1 MLKDVV
7 IANKSYT
14 RLILSGEER
23 IDNIALRV
31 IKQDCP
37 DFLLPVRTMEID
49 GEQEIRY
56 ELSEGIRLSY
66 SSLQLSKKEFSSL
79 LENMLIPF
87 KVCNDWFLDYHN
99 ILLDHSYIFLGKKD
113 STIKY
118 LYIPVSEYAHT
129 DEEIMDFFSSF
140 ILKADVLD
148 DSHYAVALLRVLRGE
163 DSNLM
168 TLLDFI
174 TQESRNPDGDTRRD
188 AAKSACRNREEQAG
202 FVGIGSGTGCDR
214 AESKPV
220 EEPAGQR
227 DGAEEAGK
235 DRHRAGVAARPGKS
249 SGEFDRQD
257 VHGRLVGSL
266 FGEDD
271 EEDGNSK
278 AGKTVNKTGKEKET
292 KKDKAGKEQ
301 VSKEKSVKG
310 GLLDKLIGKGKK
322 EDAEAGKKVF
332 ESESVCSGQK
342 SPQLM
347 QGRQNIAL
355 QQRDMGEDTTEISGD
370 EFASDGNTLRLR
382 LIESGGYHCPRMV
395 EIDLRR
401 GFATVGRLD
410 KSGQAQS
417 DYCFDAALSFVSRR
431 HFRIESVNGEYFIID
446 LGSGNGTFVNGEALA
461 PNIRHLLRPGDMVMI
476 SQRHRLIYQVC

>member
-188 AAKSACRNREEQAG
+188 AAKSACRNR
-202 FVGIGSGTGCDR
+202 DR
-214 AESKPV
+214 
-220 EEPAGQR
+220 
-227 DGAEEAGK
+227 
-235 DRHRAGVAARPGKS
+235 
-249 SGEFDRQD
+249 
-257 VHGRLVGSL
+257 
-266 FGEDD
+266 
-271 EEDGNSK
+271 
-278 AGKTVNKTGKEKET
+278 
-292 KKDKAGKEQ
+292 
-301 VSKEKSVKG
+301 KSV
-310 GLLDKLIGKGKK
+310 
-322 EDAEAGKKVF
+322 V
-332 ESESVCSGQK
+332 
-342 SPQLM
+342 
-347 QGRQNIAL
+347 
-355 QQRDMGEDTTEISGD
+355 
-370 EFASDGNTLRLR
+370 
-382 LIESGGYHCPRMV
+382 
-395 EIDLRR
+395 
-401 GFATVGRLD
+401 
-410 KSGQAQS
+410 
-417 DYCFDAALSFVSRR
+417 
-431 HFRIESVNGEYFIID
+431 
-446 LGSGNGTFVNGEALA
+446 
-461 PNIRHLLRPGDMVMI
+461 
-476 SQRHRLIYQVC
+476 